1 MDNFIKCTNGVRFRH
16 VPEKLFNS
24 PAFKRTEWVK
34 VEEVQTPPVTNAKH
48 AKARK
53 VQTPSLEEILNEDA
67 SGLLEEFESLPETNQ
82 TFQNL

>member
-34 VEEVQTPPVTNAKH
+34 VEEVQTPPVVETKVK
-48 AKARK
+48 AKAK
-53 VQTPSLEEILNEDA
+53 KIEDA
-67 SGLLEEFESLPETNQ
+67 SGLLEEFESLPETNE

>member
-34 VEEVQTPPVTNAKH
+34 VQEVQTPPVVETKVK
-48 AKARK
+48 AKAK
-53 VQTPSLEEILNEDA
+53 KIEDA
-67 SGLLEEFESLPETNQ
+67 SGLLEEFESLPETNE

>member
-34 VEEVQTPPVTNAKH
+34 VQEVQTPPVVETKVK
-48 AKARK
+48 AKAK
-53 VQTPSLEEILNEDA
+53 KTEDA
-67 SGLLEEFESLPETNQ
+67 SGLLEEFESLPETNE

>member
-34 VEEVQTPPVTNAKH
+34 VEEVQTPPVVKQTKAK
-48 AKARK
+48 K
-53 VQTPSLEEILNEDA
+53 VEVIKDA
-67 SGLLEEFESLPETNQ
+67 SGLLEEFESLPDDNFTN
-82 TFQNL
+82 L